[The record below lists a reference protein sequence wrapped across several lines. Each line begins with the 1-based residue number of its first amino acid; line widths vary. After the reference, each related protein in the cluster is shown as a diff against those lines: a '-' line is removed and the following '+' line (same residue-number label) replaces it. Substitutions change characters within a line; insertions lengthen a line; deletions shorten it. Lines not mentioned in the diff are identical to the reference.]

1 MLLSRRLWR
10 LYRFYNRLVY
20 LDIFIRVSIKFIGTK
35 IRIYS
40 NKKKQSLSWL
50 SICRGDRI
58 RTCDPL
64 LPKQMR
70 YRTALRPENELQNW
84 WRREGDSNPRYSIP
98 YDSLANCWCQPLTHL
113 SNCADKS
120 SAFYCSC
127 KLLT

>member
-64 LPKQMR
+64 LPKQIKL
-70 YRTALRPENELQNW
+70 YF
-84 WRREGDSNPRYSIP
+84 SI
-98 YDSLANCWCQPLTHL
+98 YIYLNVT
-113 SNCADKS
+113 
-120 SAFYCSC
+120 
-127 KLLT
+127 KLNNSYL